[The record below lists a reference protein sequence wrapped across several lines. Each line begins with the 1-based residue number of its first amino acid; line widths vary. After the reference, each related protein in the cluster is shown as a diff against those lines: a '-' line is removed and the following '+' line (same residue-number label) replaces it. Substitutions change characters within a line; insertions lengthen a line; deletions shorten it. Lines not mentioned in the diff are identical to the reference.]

1 MRHVGVREFRDKA
14 TKYLA
19 GDEPLAIERHGK
31 PVGYYLPAPPDSDA
45 PPASDEA
52 FRQSL
57 VRFVDAVQ
65 RILDATGMT
74 REELAD
80 LLDLTKPMAD
90 AAHH

>member
-31 PVGYYLPAPPDSDA
+31 PVGYYIPAPPDVASSS
-45 PPASDEA
+45 ASDEE
-52 FRQSL
+52 FRQA
-57 VRFVDAVQ
+57 VDRFEEAVQ

-80 LLDLTKPMAD
+80 LLDLSKPMPD
-90 AAHH
+90 ATHR

>member
-31 PVGYYLPAPPDSDA
+31 PVGYYLPAPPDGDA
-45 PPASDEA
+45 PSVSEEA
-52 FRQSL
+52 LRQSL
-57 VRFVDAVQ
+57 ARFEDAVQ

-80 LLDLTKPMAD
+80 LLDLTKPMPD
-90 AAHH
+90 APRH